1 MKLRLPIRYVPVGAT
16 AFIMILLFW
25 IGAVSFEY
33 FVSPGV
39 VIGLFSEYAFLG
51 IAAIG
56 ATFVILSGG
65 IDLSVGSV
73 VSFTSIFIAALIH
86 KHGFH
91 PLAAA
96 LLAISIGTIFGL
108 SLGFFIQ
115 VFDMPPFMV
124 TLAGM
129 FFMRALGFVV
139 HEQSMSIK
147 HDFYTWISRDA
158 VLVLPS
164 GDGIPLRAFL
174 MVGCILIAIVIAH
187 LTRFGRNV
195 YAVGGDEQSAKMMGL
210 PVTSTKI
217 LIYGAA
223 GFCSSLAGFV
233 FTLYKQSGDPASAV
247 GMELD
252 AIAAVVIGGTQL
264 TGGVGF
270 MAGTLMGVIIL
281 GLIRT
286 LIDFHGNLNSAWTSI
301 TTGLLLLT
309 FIGLQRGIAHL
320 GERAVKSNAAEAD

>member
-1 MKLRLPIRYVPVGAT
+1 
-16 AFIMILLFW
+16 MILLFS
-25 IGAVSFEY
+25 IGAVSFNY
-33 FVSPGV
+33 FASSGV
-39 VIGLFSEYAFLG
+39 VVGLFSEYAFLG

-86 KHGFH
+86 KHGLH

-96 LLAISIGTIFGL
+96 LIAISVGTLFGA
-108 SLGFFIQ
+108 SMGFFIQ
-115 VFDMPPFMV
+115 VFEMPPFMV

-139 HEQSMSIK
+139 HDQSMSIK
-147 HDFYTWISRDA
+147 HEFYTWISRNA
-158 VLVLPS
+158 VLEIP
-164 GDGIPLRAFL
+164 GTAIPLRAFL
-174 MVGCILIAIVIAH
+174 FVGCILIAIVIAH
-187 LTRFGRNV
+187 NTKFGRNI
-195 YAVGGDEQSAKMMGL
+195 YAIGGDEQSAKMMGL
-210 PVTSTKI
+210 PVAPTKI
-217 LIYGAA
+217 GVYAMA
-223 GFCSSLAGFV
+223 GFCSALAGFV
-233 FTLYKQSGDPASAV
+233 FTLYKQSGDPASAI

-264 TGGVGF
+264 SGGVGF
-270 MAGTLMGVIIL
+270 VAGTLMGVIIL

-301 TTGLLLLT
+301 MIGLLLLT
-309 FIGLQRGIAHL
+309 FIGLQRGVAYL
-320 GERAVKSNAAEAD
+320 GERAVKSSAAGES